1 VFNAAAARRAAS
13 RKGAGSR
20 PQNGR
25 SSGAPRSDALHDARA
40 DRSIARLSTSQTNAP
55 SHSTSARELLVVALA
70 SAVLFGALLS
80 GALFDAGVALVGP
93 GDGAFTHAAARFV
106 ARQWLA
112 GDAPWWNPHVAAG
125 APALGNPLL
134 GVLDP
139 QSLFVLLGQRI
150 GGEGGVALALAW
162 LAWARLCAA
171 ALGAFALARRLG
183 LGAGGAWIAALSF
196 AGSGFLAVHAVE
208 PSGRVIWIA
217 PWVLLGIERLR
228 DTHGARGHLTLA
240 VSLALALAAG
250 HLETA
255 FFVGVG
261 ALAWSLALWRSHPAA
276 ARAALLALGCGV
288 ALAAPVLAPAF
299 EYVTRSTLAV
309 ARSAARAPLDA
320 LDLGLLLVVVG
331 ALWRAR
337 ELGARLGPDPV
348 RQQRFAVGAALAL
361 TLLALLVSALSP
373 WPETLARAWL
383 FDLRG
388 RPGEGVEYFG
398 AESYAD
404 AAQAWCAP
412 LALILAV
419 AALLSPNLGGLR
431 HARVLTFGAAVAL
444 ALSWSVPGAVQL
456 AHVLPFVELCD
467 VRHAAGVGALFV
479 GLLAGAGFER
489 ATPWARWTAAASCAL
504 GVGALVLL
512 ASRDSVPPAPEV
524 AVDESNG
531 VVELTK
537 RPAELLAR
545 GRAQFEGW
553 IHPDLVVESAQ
564 VRVESVDAG
573 AASGHEFA
581 LPLELSRAAWSPEE
595 APRAPDGAL
604 WFRAAHLDVGDLEP
618 GASRFT
624 LVLRTTGGRVLT
636 ERCLASAVVH
646 RPRITRWETL
656 TLVYVSAF
664 AVLVLGLGVRWSAF
678 AAAALL
684 AASSVWFHFGLH
696 VTRPLAELFA
706 APSVARALAHNAG
719 EGRVLA
725 ERDAFAPHSALALG
739 WRQLDARDGLGLAR
753 FDALRPQLVFEGV
766 HPMLGL
772 SATNFDSNAPLAR
785 VLDVRALVSRGQAP
799 RSEFGAPQAEGGLS
813 FHATREPFGV
823 ARCVAETVHPDLI
836 ARHPR
841 DFDSRT
847 QAHLSGDVGWEAHEP
862 LTRASVELV
871 ERTNHA
877 LALRVTLDGDGLL
890 VLGEQRFPGWSVFV
904 DGQPARLLGVDTL
917 FSGVALSAGEWRV
930 EFRYRPTLL
939 RVGALGAA
947 LGLAGLVAL
956 CFRGRATTRA

>member
-1 VFNAAAARRAAS
+1 M
-13 RKGAGSR
+13 
-20 PQNGR
+20 
-25 SSGAPRSDALHDARA
+25 
-40 DRSIARLSTSQTNAP
+40 
-55 SHSTSARELLVVALA
+55 ALA

-80 GALFDAGVALVGP
+80 GALFDAGTALVGP
-93 GDGAFTHAAARFV
+93 GDGAFSHAAARFV

-139 QSLFVLLGQRI
+139 QSLFVLLGERL
-150 GGEGGVALALAW
+150 GGDGGVALALAW
-162 LAWARLCAA
+162 LAWARSCAA

-183 LGAGGAWIAALSF
+183 LGAAGAWIAALSF

-208 PSGRVIWIA
+208 PSGRVVWLA
-217 PWVLLGIERLR
+217 PWILLGIERLR
-228 DTHGARGHLTLA
+228 DSHGARGHVTLA

-255 FFVGVG
+255 FFVGVA
-261 ALAWSLALWRSHPAA
+261 ALAWSLALWRLNPAA
-276 ARAALLALGCGV
+276 ARAALLSLGCGV

-309 ARSAARAPLDA
+309 TRSAVRASPSA
-320 LDLGLLLVVVG
+320 LDLGLLLVIVG

-373 WPETLARAWL
+373 WPETLVRAWL

-388 RPGEGVEYFG
+388 RPGAGVEYFG
-398 AESYAD
+398 TESYAD

-412 LALILAV
+412 LALVLAA

-431 HARVLTFGAAVAL
+431 HARVLTLGGAVAL
-444 ALSWSVPGAVQL
+444 ALSWGAPGAVQL

-467 VRHAAGVGALFV
+467 VRHAAGAGALFV
-479 GLLAGAGFER
+479 ALLAGAGFER
-489 ATPWARWTAAASCAL
+489 ATPWARWTSAASCAL
-504 GVGALVLL
+504 GVGAVVLL
-512 ASRDSVPPAPEV
+512 AAREV
-524 AVDESNG
+524 APAAPQLVLDPPDG
-531 VVELTK
+531 VVELT
-537 RPAELLAR
+537 RAPAELLAR

-553 IHPDLVVESAQ
+553 IHPDLALESAQ
-564 VRVESVDAG
+564 VRIEPLEAG
-573 AASGHEFA
+573 AVSGHEFA
-581 LPLELSRAAWSPEE
+581 LPLELSRTAWRPEDTQ
-595 APRAPDGAL
+595 RAPAGAV
-604 WFRAAHLDVGDLEP
+604 WFRAAHIDVRDLEQ
-618 GASRFT
+618 GALRFT
-624 LVLRTTGGRVLT
+624 LVLRTTGGRVLS
-636 ERCLASAVVH
+636 ERCVASAVVH
-646 RPRITRWETL
+646 RPRVTRWETL
-656 TLVYVSAF
+656 ALVYASAF
-664 AVLVLGLGVRWSAF
+664 GALILGVGLRWSAL
-678 AAAALL
+678 AAALL
-684 AASSVWFHFGLH
+684 LVASSSWFHFGLH
-696 VTRPLAELFA
+696 ATRPLGDLFA
-706 APSVARALAHNAG
+706 APASAATLLRSAG
-719 EGRVLA
+719 DGRVLA
-725 ERDAFAPHSALALG
+725 ERDALAPHSALALG

-753 FDALRPQLVFEGV
+753 FDAVRSQLVFEGV

-772 SATNFDSNAPLAR
+772 SASNFDAAAPLSRA
-785 VLDVRALVSRGQAP
+785 LDVRVLVSRGELRRA
-799 RSEFGAPQAEGGLS
+799 EFGAPQVDGGLA
-813 FHATREPFGV
+813 FHSTLAPFGV

-836 ARHPR
+836 AGHPR

-862 LTRASVELV
+862 LTRGTVELV
-871 ERTNHA
+871 ERSNHA

-890 VLGEQRFPGWSVFV
+890 VLGEQRFSGWSVFV
-904 DGQPARLLGVDTL
+904 NGEPARLLGVDTL
-917 FSGVALSAGEWRV
+917 FSGVALNAGDWRV

-939 RVGALGAA
+939 RVGALSAA

-956 CFRGRATTRA
+956 CFRARATTRA

>member
-1 VFNAAAARRAAS
+1 MLA
-13 RKGAGSR
+13 
-20 PQNGR
+20 
-25 SSGAPRSDALHDARA
+25 
-40 DRSIARLSTSQTNAP
+40 
-55 SHSTSARELLVVALA
+55 VALV
-70 SAVLFGALLS
+70 SAVLFGAVLS

-93 GDGAFTHAAARFV
+93 GDGAFAHAAARFV

-139 QSLFVLLGQRI
+139 QSLFVLLGERVA
-150 GGEGGVALALAW
+150 GAGGVALALAW

-183 LGAGGAWIAALSF
+183 LGAAGAWIAAFAF

-208 PSGRVIWIA
+208 PSGRVVWLA
-217 PWVLLGIERLR
+217 PWVLLGVERLR
-228 DTHGARGHLTLA
+228 DSDGARGHVTLA

-255 FFVGVG
+255 FFVGAA
-261 ALAWSLALWRSHPAA
+261 ALAWSLALWRSNPAA
-276 ARAALLALGCGV
+276 ARAALLSIACGL

-309 ARSAARAPLDA
+309 TRSAARATPAA

-373 WPETLARAWL
+373 WPETLVRAWL

-398 AESYAD
+398 AESYGD

-412 LALILAV
+412 LALALAA
-419 AALLSPNLGGLR
+419 AALLSPNLGNLR
-431 HARVLTFGAAVAL
+431 HARVLTLGGAVAL
-444 ALSWSVPGAVQL
+444 ALSWGAPGAVQL
-456 AHVLPFVELCD
+456 AHALPFVELCD
-467 VRHAAGVGALFV
+467 VRHAAGIGALFV
-479 GLLAGAGFER
+479 ALLAGAGFER
-489 ATPWARWTAAASCAL
+489 ATPWARWTSAASCAL
-504 GVGALVLL
+504 GVGAVVLL
-512 ASRDSVPPAPEV
+512 AARDVAPAAPEF
-524 AVDESNG
+524 ALDSSEG
-531 VVELTK
+531 VVELT
-537 RPAELLAR
+537 RPPAELLAR

-553 IHPDLVVESAQ
+553 IHPDLAVESAQ
-564 VRVESVDAG
+564 VRVEPLEAG
-573 AASGHEFA
+573 GESGHQFA
-581 LPLELSRAAWSPEE
+581 LPLELSRAAWRSED
-595 APRAPDGAL
+595 AARAPAGAV
-604 WFRAAHLDVGDLEP
+604 WFRAAHLDVRDLEP
-618 GASRFT
+618 GALRFT
-624 LVLRTTGGRVLT
+624 LVLRATGGRVLA
-636 ERCLASAVVH
+636 ERCLATAVVH
-646 RPRITRWETL
+646 RPRLTRWETL
-656 TLVYVSAF
+656 ALVYA
-664 AVLVLGLGVRWSAF
+664 SAF
-678 AAAALL
+678 AALLLGMGLRWSGPAAVLLL
-684 AASSVWFHFGLH
+684 AASSAWFHFGLH
-696 VTRPLAELFA
+696 VTSPLAELFA
-706 APSVARALAHNAG
+706 SPTSAAALLRSAGDGRA
-719 EGRVLA
+719 LA
-725 ERDAFAPHSALALG
+725 ERDALPPHSALALG

-753 FDALRPQLVFEGV
+753 FDAVRPQLLFEGV

-772 SATNFDSNAPLAR
+772 SASNFDAAAPLSRA
-785 VLDVRALVSRGQAP
+785 LDVRTLVSRGELRRA
-799 RSEFGAPQAEGGLS
+799 EFDAPQLEDGLA
-813 FHATREPFGV
+813 FHASQGPFGV
-823 ARCVAETVHPDLI
+823 ARCVAQTVHPDLI

-841 DFDSRT
+841 GFDSRT

-862 LTRASVELV
+862 MTRGAVELV

-877 LALRVTLDGDGLL
+877 LVLRATLDGDGLL

-904 DGQPARLLGVDTL
+904 NGEPARLLGVDTL
-917 FSGVALSAGEWRV
+917 CSGVALNAGEWRV

-947 LGLAGLVAL
+947 LGLAGLLVL
-956 CFRGRATTRA
+956 CFRARATTRA